1 MDLYQLLG
9 VRRNATVADV
19 RRAFQKHAR
28 RLHPDLN
35 PGDPVA
41 LQRFEEMSRAFEVL
55 SDPQRRAAYDRG
67 EVRAAPR
74 PRVPDVGFAGFDF
87 SAEVQAGGAGFH
99 QIFEGVIAA
108 SRPASGPAAR
118 GEDLEQSAR
127 VSFDESFGGVVRR
140 LHLVR
145 LDVCASCRGVGDVAV
160 PPRPCE
166 ACGGGGQ
173 VRARRGRMI
182 FTRPCRQCGATGVL
196 AHRPCERCA
205 GEGRAMQSEWA
216 EVGIPAGVRDGAR
229 IRLAGH
235 GNAGRR
241 GGPAGDFH
249 LVIHVEPHP
258 LYRRQEDDLFCEV
271 PVTMTE
277 AALGAHVE
285 VPTPDGPV
293 VIEMPAGTQTGQRFR
308 LRKRGMPRPDGQGRG
323 DLYVEA
329 RVWVPAVRDDE
340 SRALLR
346 EFERRHHH
354 DPRRGLGAT
363 GQAPAQSPERKA
375 R

>member
-19 RRAFQKHAR
+19 RRAYQKHAR

-41 LQRFEEMSRAFEVL
+41 RQRFEEMSRAFEVL
-55 SDPQRRAAYDRG
+55 SDPQRRAAYYRG
-67 EVRAAPR
+67 EVRAAPG
-74 PRVPDVGFAGFDF
+74 PCVPDVGFAGFDF
-87 SAEVQAGGAGFH
+87 SAEAQAGGVGFR
-99 QIFEGVIAA
+99 QIFEGVLTAG
-108 SRPASGPAAR
+108 RPAPGAPAR
-118 GEDLEQSAR
+118 GEDLEQSAG
-127 VSFDESFGGVVRR
+127 VTFDEAFHGAARR
-140 LHLVR
+140 VHLVR
-145 LDVCASCRGVGDVAV
+145 LTACASCHGTGDVAI
-160 PPRPCE
+160 PPQPCE

-182 FTRPCRQCGATGVL
+182 FTRPCRACGSTGVL
-196 AHRPCERCA
+196 THRPCERCA
-205 GEGRAMQSEWA
+205 GEGRTMQSEWA
-216 EVGIPAGVRDGAR
+216 EVGIPAGAREGSR
-229 IRLAGH
+229 IRLPGL

-241 GGPAGDFH
+241 GGPAGDFS
-249 LVIHVEPHP
+249 LVIRLDPHP
-258 LYRRQEDDLFCEV
+258 LYRRQDDDLHCEV

-308 LRKRGMPRPDGQGRG
+308 LRKRGMTRPDGQGRG

-340 SRALLR
+340 SRELLR
-346 EFERRHHH
+346 QFERRHHH
-354 DPRRGLGAT
+354 DPRRGLGVP
-363 GQAPAQSPERKA
+363 APATVPAPEGKA